1 MPDHRGPAA
10 HTEYMGKILRPR
22 ISNWFWAPVLFLLL
36 ILFFHFEGDSRA
48 YQYPGLTILFGF
60 VFTTCSS
67 LLVAFLVGRSFLH
80 QSSPN
85 LLLLGCGALI
95 LGAGSIVAT
104 VVDPADING
113 QVAVHNISVWFSALC
128 HLAGASTRSRP
139 KAAPI
144 DAKVWLGFAYLF
156 SCALVWATKLAVTEG
171 LVPPFFIQGEGGTL
185 VRQVV
190 LLSAIGMFGCSG
202 ALLKTP
208 RIMPTRLTHWYALAL
223 WLIAIGL
230 FGVFLQHFQGSLI
243 GWTGRAAQ
251 YLGGV
256 CMLVAAAVSVRES
269 RAWRLTI
276 SAALQEKERQY
287 ENLVELA
294 ADGILI
300 HGSSTSRMIEANP
313 AFCSLLGYSLGEIRS
328 MGLGD
333 IVAPESRELF
343 RQRLHAIEGEEVLKY
358 EQVFMAKDHR
368 RIPVE
373 ISSRS
378 FMRDGAL
385 HVMSIIRD
393 VTERKRAE
401 EALNRLAQFPGE
413 NPDCVLRVSG
423 GALLYANTP
432 AQAWLTV
439 LGRQPDGSV
448 PDAVLAMAADANAE
462 NHPVESEIKNP
473 DGTTFAVTAVRP
485 KGEDYVNLYAKDI
498 TERKQVEAALHQSE
512 KRFRALHESL
522 RDAFVMVAM
531 DGRIID
537 FNPLYCRMLGYSPE
551 EMQRLTYQELT
562 PERWHALEDRIV
574 REQII
579 ARGYSDVYEKE
590 YRRKDGKVIPVE
602 LRTVLLRDEAGRASG
617 MWGMVRDITERKQAE
632 EKLRYLNENLEETV
646 RERTATLV
654 AAKQELEVRA
664 EKLKQLAGELTMAE
678 QRERKR
684 LAKVLH
690 DGLQQYL
697 VAAKLQVGG
706 LIGHPDDE
714 KGSQTAIDVERLLSD
729 AIAVSRSLAAELS
742 PPILQDSGLLAS
754 LEWLSRWM
762 SDKHGLKVEMQ
773 MQQMDAPL
781 LTEDVKTLL
790 FESVRELLFNAVK
803 HAKTRSV
810 RIDLAHENGR
820 HLRVEVIDNG
830 IGFDVAAVHEGN
842 NPGGFGLF
850 SIRERISLIG
860 GRLEMDSSP
869 GKGARFTLIA
879 PLSAPAAKPH
889 EKLPRDPADERPAP
903 EAQSMGKTRILL
915 VDDHAVMR
923 EGLARL
929 LVQEP
934 DFEVIGQAND
944 GRQAVEQAASLMPDV
959 VLMDI
964 SMPVMSGIEATR
976 IIHRQHPEIRIVGL
990 SLYTESERAK
1000 EMLEAGAT
1008 FYLSKSGPPPDLK
1021 AAIRACMREGAG
1033 EAQAG

>member
-1 MPDHRGPAA
+1 
-10 HTEYMGKILRPR
+10 
-22 ISNWFWAPVLFLLL
+22 
-36 ILFFHFEGDSRA
+36 
-48 YQYPGLTILFGF
+48 
-60 VFTTCSS
+60 
-67 LLVAFLVGRSFLH
+67 
-80 QSSPN
+80 
-85 LLLLGCGALI
+85 
-95 LGAGSIVAT
+95 
-104 VVDPADING
+104 
-113 QVAVHNISVWFSALC
+113 
-128 HLAGASTRSRP
+128 
-139 KAAPI
+139 
-144 DAKVWLGFAYLF
+144 
-156 SCALVWATKLAVTEG
+156 
-171 LVPPFFIQGEGGTL
+171 
-185 VRQVV
+185 
-190 LLSAIGMFGCSG
+190 
-202 ALLKTP
+202 
-208 RIMPTRLTHWYALAL
+208 
-223 WLIAIGL
+223 
-230 FGVFLQHFQGSLI
+230 
-243 GWTGRAAQ
+243 
-251 YLGGV
+251 
-256 CMLVAAAVSVRES
+256 
-269 RAWRLTI
+269 
-276 SAALQEKERQY
+276 
-287 ENLVELA
+287 
-294 ADGILI
+294 
-300 HGSSTSRMIEANP
+300 
-313 AFCSLLGYSLGEIRS
+313 
-328 MGLGD
+328 
-333 IVAPESRELF
+333 
-343 RQRLHAIEGEEVLKY
+343 
-358 EQVFMAKDHR
+358 
-368 RIPVE
+368 
-373 ISSRS
+373 
-378 FMRDGAL
+378 
-385 HVMSIIRD
+385 
-393 VTERKRAE
+393 
-401 EALNRLAQFPGE
+401 
-413 NPDCVLRVSG
+413 
-423 GALLYANTP
+423 
-432 AQAWLTV
+432 
-439 LGRQPDGSV
+439 
-448 PDAVLAMAADANAE
+448 
-462 NHPVESEIKNP
+462 
-473 DGTTFAVTAVRP
+473 
-485 KGEDYVNLYAKDI
+485 
-498 TERKQVEAALHQSE
+498 
-512 KRFRALHESL
+512 
-522 RDAFVMVAM
+522 
-531 DGRIID
+531 
-537 FNPLYCRMLGYSPE
+537 
-551 EMQRLTYQELT
+551 MQRLTYQELT

-706 LIGHPDDE
+706 LIGHPDE
-714 KGSQTAIDVERLLSD
+714 RKNSQTAIDVERLLSD
-729 AIAVSRSLAAELS
+729 AITVSRSLAAELS

-820 HLRVEVIDNG
+820 HLRVEVVDNG